1 MMKEVDMT
9 VLDIPSQTKTRW
21 TAAKY
26 LQWSRP
32 DDGNLYEVLNGQ
44 LIMAAA
50 PILRHQKIL
59 FRIAKEL
66 DNFVGAK
73 KLGEIYIAPVDVVLD
88 DDVVE
93 PDIMFVAK
101 ERKSIMKAERIV
113 GAPDLVIEVL
123 SLSTSARDLRYKW
136 DLYARSGV
144 REYGVVNP
152 EAETVEV
159 LTLVNNVYQRH
170 ALGEK
175 DGAVTS
181 KVLEGLC
188 VTMKDMF
195 AEEATKR
202 LT

>member
-1 MMKEVDMT
+1 MVVTD
-9 VLDIPSQTKTRW
+9 VPSQTKTRW

-26 LQWSRP
+26 FQWSKP
-32 DDGNLYEVLNGQ
+32 DDGNLYEVLNGE

-66 DNFVGAK
+66 DNFVVAK
-73 KLGEIYIAPVDVVLD
+73 KMGEIYIAPVDVVLG

-101 ERKSIMKAERIV
+101 ERKSIMKDERIV
-113 GAPDLVIEVL
+113 GAPDLVVEVL

-144 REYGVVNP
+144 REYWVVNP

-159 LTLVNNVYQRH
+159 LTLINGVYQRH
-170 ALGEK
+170 ALSAK
-175 DGAVTS
+175 DGSVAS
-181 KVLEGLC
+181 KVLDGLS
-188 VTMKDMF
+188 VTMKDVF
-195 AEEATKR
+195 SPA
-202 LT
+202 